1 MSVVLPAP
9 LEPSSPI
16 IPVGRSM
23 VTSSR
28 AAGLPRKSLVT
39 WLMEMYTKRLPLS
52 CSCGLGGG
60 SGALP
65 GPGLSPHLG

>member
-1 MSVVLPAP
+1 VGWTMPHSMRMSVVLPAP

-39 WLMEMYTKRLPLS
+39 WSMETYM
-52 CSCGLGGG
+52 G
-60 SGALP
+60 
-65 GPGLSPHLG
+65 